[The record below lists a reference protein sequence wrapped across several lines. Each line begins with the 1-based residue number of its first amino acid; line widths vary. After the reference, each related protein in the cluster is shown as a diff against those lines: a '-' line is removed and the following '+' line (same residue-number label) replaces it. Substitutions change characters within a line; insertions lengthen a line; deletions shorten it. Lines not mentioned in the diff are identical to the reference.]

1 MERLRSTY
9 SGLSGGSPKDVHLE
23 LVNMTLLRKRC
34 NSVKYLKRKSSWM
47 MQVDPK
53 SNAKCPYKQR
63 KRQNWKGHK
72 WEVIWW
78 RKQRLE
84 QCGQEP
90 PEMGGFSLTDFLGS
104 AALPAS
110 WFQGPGFQNRE
121 RRGFCC
127 FNLPNMQSPL
137 QQPLGKERSGQEG
150 QQVRTRVLRRGAV
163 TPDFRDTIKGEE
175 GDLPQSQGACPCI
188 FL

>member
-1 MERLRSTY
+1 MERLRSAY
-9 SGLSGGSPKDVHLE
+9 SELSGGSPKDVHLE

-34 NSVKYLKRKSSWM
+34 NSVKHLKRKSSWM

-90 PEMGGFSLTDFLGS
+90 RCACSHQKWEDSPWQISWGVGPCPHLDFKALASRTEREKIS
-104 AALPAS
+104 AALTYQTCS
-110 WFQGPGFQNRE
+110 HHYS
-121 RRGFCC
+121 
-127 FNLPNMQSPL
+127 SP
-137 QQPLGKERSGQEG
+137 
-150 QQVRTRVLRRGAV
+150 
-163 TPDFRDTIKGEE
+163 
-175 GDLPQSQGACPCI
+175 
-188 FL
+188 